1 MKTQLPVIETKN
13 LILRKI
19 EESDAMDMYEY
30 AKLDYVGPMAGWE
43 PHDSIN
49 HTKLVIKNFNRKPQF
64 GGLGVFAITLKK
76 TGKMIG
82 TIELHTYVEEFKAE
96 LGYTVSPMF
105 WGHEYAVE
113 AGIEVIKWGF
123 NQLKL
128 KRIECTCFTTNHNSQ
143 RVCEKL
149 HFPFE
154 GVRRKGYKLYNGL
167 IGDLACYAMTDD
179 DYHRIVDKYGW

>member
-19 EESDAMDMYEY
+19 EESDASDMYEY

-64 GGLGVFAITLKK
+64 GGLGVFAITLKA

-96 LGYTVSPMF
+96 LIWESGED
-105 WGHEYAVE
+105 EYLTSEGKFTAPILDLENDLFVTIILN
-113 AGIEVIKWGF
+113 GKRKMK
-123 NQLKL
+123 NLKIL
-128 KRIECTCFTTNHNSQ
+128 LNDFAAN
-143 RVCEKL
+143 L
-149 HFPFE
+149 L
-154 GVRRKGYKLYNGL
+154 RKIL
-167 IGDLACYAMTDD
+167 DF
-179 DYHRIVDKYGW
+179 